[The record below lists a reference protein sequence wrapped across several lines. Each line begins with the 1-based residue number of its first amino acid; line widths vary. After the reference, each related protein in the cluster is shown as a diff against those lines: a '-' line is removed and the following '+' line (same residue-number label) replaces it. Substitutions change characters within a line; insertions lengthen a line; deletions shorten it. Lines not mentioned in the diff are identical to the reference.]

1 MASKQS
7 RDRLAFHRLRE
18 VSPVAHA
25 LQHHPQLLGSVRF
38 RAQALGLKG
47 SGLKGS
53 GLESKVNCGV
63 LMFPLL
69 ACFLFLWADL
79 SLGAGMSSPGKARS
93 TLNPKP

>member
-69 ACFLFLWADL
+69 ACFSSSGRL
-79 SLGAGMSSPGKARS
+79 SLEQACPLLARQEVH
-93 TLNPKP
+93 